1 MFMTTICPKYFA
13 LYQRGA
19 ALIVSMVMLAVIT
32 MIGISV
38 MGGSR
43 LELLM
48 SNNNY
53 LQMDALRNA
62 EFALAAGLSS
72 PLSTSAPLQLTPD
85 PSKIDS
91 WNSITTTTA
100 NPPWGGTGKYAVE
113 YLGRRAYAIGTY
125 SFVATGSPCTSTA
138 TRFCM
143 DTFRV
148 WALGVGSKGAARIL
162 QSVHR
167 VSTSTPYISDNRVE
181 LPSS

>member
-1 MFMTTICPKYFA
+1 MTTTFPKYFA

-48 SNNNY
+48 SNNNN

-72 PLSTSAPLQLTPD
+72 SLPTSAPPQLTPD

-91 WNSITTTTA
+91 WNAITSTAA
-100 NPPWGGTGKYAVE
+100 NPPWGGSGKYAVE
-113 YLGRRAYAIGTY
+113 YLGRRAYAIGTFN
-125 SFVATGSPCTSTA
+125 FVPISGSCTSTA

-148 WALGVGSKGAARIL
+148 WALGVDSNGAARIL

-167 VSTSTPYISDNRVE
+167 VSISTAYTSDNRVE
-181 LPSS
+181 ISSS